1 MNVKQGCLKPALFG
15 CLGITALLVIA
26 LVVAGL
32 FAYRGVEQEDVAER
46 ELAPAAADAHRGAAA
61 DPATDRAAE
70 RLPALAR
77 KPGRI
82 ELDLAH
88 GEFRI
93 KPGEPGAGVRV
104 KARFDQNAH
113 ELVDHL
119 EVLPDS
125 TWVYR
130 VEYRRTISGLQAFM
144 RALMGGNQ
152 DSRVDVFLPPDAPV
166 ALVLDINQGG
176 AEAQLGGL
184 WLSDAVINY
193 SQGGFELDFAE
204 PLREPLDRLE
214 ISGSMGGFEATNLG
228 NASPALLT
236 VDCSMGGAQVDLA
249 GRWLDDADVSLSVSM
264 GGMAVLVPAALTIEG
279 APVTGDAAELTSAD
293 SEAPAPVLRLSIDQS
308 MGEIEVVRK

>member
-26 LVVAGL
+26 LVVAGV
-32 FAYRGVEQEDVAER
+32 FAYRGVEQEDVADR
-46 ELAPAAADAHRGAAA
+46 EIAPAATAEPGAAGDA
-61 DPATDRAAE
+61 GADRAAD

-93 KPGEPGAGVRV
+93 RPGEPGTGVRV

-113 ELVDHL
+113 ELIDHL

-130 VEYRRTISGLQAFM
+130 VEYQRTISGVQAFM
-144 RALMGGNQ
+144 RALLGGSQ
-152 DSRVDVFLPPDAPV
+152 DSRVEVFLPPDAPV
-166 ALVLDINQGG
+166 ALVLDITQGG

-193 SQGGFELDFAE
+193 SQGGFELDVAE

-214 ISGSMGGFEATNLG
+214 ISGSMGGFEANNLG
-228 NASPALLT
+228 NASPSLLT

-249 GRWLDDADVSLSVSM
+249 GRWLNDADVSLSVSM
-264 GGMAVLVPAALTIEG
+264 GGMAVLVPAGLTVEG
-279 APVTGDAAELTSAD
+279 TPVAGASAD
-293 SEAPAPVLRLSIDQS
+293 LAPADPEVPAPVLRLSVDQS
-308 MGEIEVVRK
+308 MGEVEVVRK